1 MDAPTPPPQRRQVSV
16 LFVDI
21 VGSTMLTRTLDP
33 EDVSE
38 VMDGTLALFTAQVQ
52 QHGGRVLQYV
62 GDGLLAVFGA
72 DSAREDD
79 AGRAVH
85 AGLALLQTAREQ
97 GARVQAQHGYA
108 GFDVR
113 VGVHSGDVLLGSG
126 VDAEGAIR
134 GYTVNIAAR
143 MEQTAPPGHLRISHD
158 TWRLVRGGFE
168 VQAQPPLLVK
178 GQDEPLLTY
187 LVQRALPRSLRVAAR
202 GVEGLHTPLVGRDD
216 ALARLLQAFEAT
228 AAGGGLQAVT
238 VLADAGLGKSRL
250 LLELQ
255 RRLDAHPRS
264 CWLLLGRSQPDSRL
278 QPYGLLR
285 EVLAWRLQITD
296 SSTGEAARQQLLDGL
311 RPLLQADAADP
322 TARDADGG
330 VGGGAEGEA
339 ALLGQLVGMDFS
351 GHPAVVALQRE
362 PRLLRDR
369 AWDVFARW
377 VQGLA
382 ASDGSSVV
390 MLLDDLQWA
399 DDASLDWLQQ
409 LGTRGSLPLTLVL
422 AARPGLL
429 DMRPAW
435 GEGWAGHTLLPLQ
448 PLGAGERGALTDA
461 LLQRLPE
468 VPQALRAVVEG
479 QAEGNPYYAEELV
492 QMLIDAG
499 VIDTGGPAWV
509 LHADR
514 LHAARI
520 PPTLVGV
527 LQARLDALG
536 AAERHALQQASIVG
550 PVFWDD
556 ALSALDPAAPAQL
569 PTLHGKAMVQPRAES
584 TFADTREEGFQH
596 HLLHQVTY
604 DTVLRAERRN
614 GHARAARW
622 LAERVG
628 DREDEYLGIT
638 AEHYERAGD
647 HERALDWYERAM
659 NTAAARFAN
668 QAALG
673 YAARLL
679 ALPNLGDTPRRYR
692 ALIQQSAVADLVGD
706 RSLQAQALA
715 ARLQLAELLDDDAL
729 RAEAL
734 VGQALLHDRL
744 GEHDAARTLA
754 ERGVALAA
762 KVGAAV
768 PLALGHGELCWL
780 ARHRGDL
787 ALARHHVEIAL
798 VQAALA
804 AQQMRARSDHIYEVS
819 LRLVACSLYGDEL
832 DFDRQRQLAE
842 ESLALAE
849 ARGLVRLQCS
859 AHEVLATHAL
869 DLLDNGRA
877 QQHTEAMDALAR
889 SAGMASGIACAQSLR
904 ARVALQRGDDAA
916 ALRHAREGEALYTRI
931 GGVPMTAE
939 CQRVQALA
947 LLNGAAPARDG
958 GATGEDPGT
967 LARALLSTAAQ
978 GFDSAGMVSE
988 ALRCRL
994 LLAGAWLQAGR
1005 VDTALAAVQAELPA
1019 LAEAGALDSGGADA
1033 WLAACRVLQAA
1044 GDPHAAALWSQ
1055 ARASLL
1061 AWAAHI
1067 RDPVARE
1074 HALQGR
1080 AECRAL
1086 LAGPG
1091 A

>member
-1 MDAPTPPPQRRQVSV
+1 MDVTSPPPQRRQVSV
-16 LFVDI
+16 LFADI
-21 VGSTMLTRTLDP
+21 VGSTSLTRTLDP

-72 DSAREDD
+72 DHTREDD
-79 AGRAVH
+79 ADRAVH
-85 AGLALLQTAREQ
+85 AGLALLQIAREQ
-97 GARVQAQHGYA
+97 GARVQAQHGHD

-158 TWRLVRGGFE
+158 TWRLVRGSFE

-202 GVEGLHTPLVGRDD
+202 GVDGLHTPLVGRDD
-216 ALARLLQAFEAT
+216 ALAQLLQAFETT

-238 VLADAGLGKSRL
+238 LLADAGLGKSRL

-285 EVLAWRLQITD
+285 EVLAWRLQIAD

-311 RPLLQADAADP
+311 RPLLQG
-322 TARDADGG
+322 DG
-330 VGGGAEGEA
+330 EGDA

-351 GHPAVVALQRE
+351 AHPAVVALQRE

-369 AWDVFARW
+369 AWDTFARC

-409 LGTRGSLPLTLVL
+409 LCTRPALPLTLVL
-422 AARPGLL
+422 AARPSLR
-429 DMRPAW
+429 DMRPGW

-448 PLGAGERGALTDA
+448 PLRPDERGALTDA
-461 LLQRLPE
+461 LLQRMPE
-468 VPQALRAVVEG
+468 VPPALRAVVEG

-492 QMLIDAG
+492 QMLVDAG
-499 VIDTGGPAWV
+499 VIDTGGADWR
-509 LHADR
+509 LNADR

-556 ALSALDPAAPAQL
+556 ALSALDPAAPAHL

-604 DTVLRAERRN
+604 DTVLRAERRS

-679 ALPNLGDTPRRYR
+679 ALPNLGDTPRRWR
-692 ALIQQSAVADLVGD
+692 ALVQQSAVADMVGD
-706 RSLQAQALA
+706 RTLQAHALA
-715 ARLQLAELLDDDAL
+715 ARLQLAERLDDDAL

-744 GEHDAARTLA
+744 GEADAARTLA
-754 ERGVALAA
+754 ERAVALATP
-762 KVGAAV
+762 VGAAI
-768 PLALGHGELCWL
+768 PLALGHGELSWL
-780 ARHRGDL
+780 ARTRGDA
-787 ALARHHVEIAL
+787 ALARHHIELAL
-798 VQAALA
+798 PQAALA

-819 LRLVACSLYGDEL
+819 LRLVASMLYREEL

-842 ESLALAE
+842 EALALAE
-849 ARGLVRLQCS
+849 KRGVLRLQCS
-859 AHEVLATHAL
+859 AHEALATHAL
-869 DLLDNGRA
+869 DLLDMARA
-877 QQHTEAMDALAR
+877 QHHAEALDTLAR
-889 SAGMASGIACAQSLR
+889 SAGLASGIACAQSLKG
-904 ARVALQRGDDAA
+904 RVALQRGDHEA
-916 ALRHAREGEALYTRI
+916 ALQHAREGEAQYTRI
-931 GGVPMTAE
+931 GGVPLAAD
-939 CQRVQALA
+939 CQRVQAQA
-947 LLNGAAPARDG
+947 LLHGATDVVAKTDEETPAGAAT
-958 GATGEDPGT
+958 GADTGAV
-967 LARALLSTAAQ
+967 ARALLAQAAQ
-978 GFDSAGMVSE
+978 GFKSAGMPRE

-994 LLAGAWLQAGR
+994 LLASAWQQAGR
-1005 VDTALAAVQAELPA
+1005 LDTALAAVEADLPA
-1019 LAEAGALDSGGADA
+1019 LGQAGDGDGSCGNDA
-1033 WLAACRVLQAA
+1033 QLAACRVLQAA
-1044 GDPHAAALWSQ
+1044 GDPRAAALWAQ

-1067 RDPVARE
+1067 RDPATRDRV
-1074 HALQGR
+1074 LQGR
-1080 AECRAL
+1080 AENRAL
-1086 LAGPG
+1086 LAGPDV
-1091 A
+1091 AA